1 MDLFYKKLLSR
12 KVILFELFLAILVLL
27 ITLYQREVS
36 NDDSWFGE
44 QSYWLAHEGV
54 VKLKSLPLIFTWEDH
69 FLVYHKLLIWIGGAI
84 VYCFGWS
91 INYFRIFNIICFFST
106 LWFVWKF
113 LKNDKRVEGSVKYLA
128 VFILLFTPLSISK
141 AFEFRPEVPLMLFG
155 FTSFLSIHNYLK
167 KGKFKFL
174 LLSGFLAGLSF
185 LMHLNGAVF
194 VVSGFLFLLL
204 YKQYKGAAFYFV
216 ACAPIAFIYFIPLL
230 NPENLKQWYF
240 VIKNWPQHNFAE
252 PLEQSLIGSISYKI
266 LGEHKRYFWGGTTI
280 VLSSF
285 FFLSLILKGKYLLQK
300 HRDLLVYTIIVMISL
315 ALLSSDKVPRYLMY
329 LFPFMALITAI
340 SFSEYKYS
348 TNQYPKWLFV
358 ILLAIQ
364 VFFVFQRSW
373 EIFSRRRNLTAHNQ
387 HISSFIP
394 AGANVLAPWPFVY
407 NEISEYNIDNY
418 DTYLYLGD
426 FEEREIKQPEMFRKA
441 YEIDTE
447 YIIVDAYTV
456 KKYNYWFKDWEIEPE
471 PFYEYVVDKKGLK
484 ILKRK
489 SPQTN
494 KP

>member
-1 MDLFYKKLLSR
+1 MNSFYKKLLSK
-12 KVILFELFLAILVLL
+12 KVILFELLLAILVLAV
-27 ITLYQREVS
+27 TLYQREVS

-44 QSYWLAHEGV
+44 QSYWLAHDGV

-69 FLVYHKLLIWIGGAI
+69 FLVYHKLLIWIGGTI

-91 INYFRIFNIICFFST
+91 INYFRLFNIICFFTT

-113 LKNDKRVEGSVKYLA
+113 SKDEERVQGSVKYLA
-128 VFILLFTPLSISK
+128 IFLLLFTPLSISK

-155 FTSFLSIHNYLK
+155 FTSFLSIHYYLK
-167 KGKFKFL
+167 KGKVKFL

-194 VVSGFLFLLL
+194 VVSGFLFLLV
-204 YKQYKGAAFYFV
+204 YKQYKGAAFYFST
-216 ACAPIAFIYFIPLL
+216 CAPTAFIYFIPLL

-240 VIKNWPQHNFAE
+240 VIKNWPQHSFAE
-252 PLEQSLIGSISYKI
+252 PLKHSLIGAFLFKI

-280 VLSSF
+280 GISSL

-300 HRDLLVYTIIVMISL
+300 HKGVLIYTIILMVCL

-329 LFPFMALITAI
+329 LFPFMALIAAI

-348 TNQYPKWLFV
+348 KNQYPKWLFV
-358 ILLAIQ
+358 IILVAQI
-364 VFFVFQRSW
+364 FFVFHRSW
-373 EIFSRRRNLTAHNQ
+373 EIVSRRRPLTAHNRY
-387 HISSFIP
+387 ISTFMP

-407 NEISEYNIDNY
+407 NEIGNYHIDNY

-426 FEEREIKQPEMFRKA
+426 FEGREIKQPEMFRKA
-441 YEIDTE
+441 YELNTE
-447 YIIVDAYTV
+447 YIVVDEYTV
-456 KKYNYWFKDWEIEPE
+456 KKYDYWFKDWKIEPE
-471 PFYEYVVDKKGLK
+471 PYYEYIVDKKDLK

-489 SPQTN
+489 SSQTN
-494 KP
+494 